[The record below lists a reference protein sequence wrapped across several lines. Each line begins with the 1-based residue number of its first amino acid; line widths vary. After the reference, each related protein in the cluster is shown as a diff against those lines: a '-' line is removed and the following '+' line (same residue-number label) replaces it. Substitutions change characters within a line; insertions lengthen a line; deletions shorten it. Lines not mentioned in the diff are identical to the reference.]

1 MSMQSPRLMFDSMI
15 KESVRQGLSYTLGA
29 NGFGVIQNR
38 LNLEASVNQPGKLHD
53 ALVSIFQEPG
63 ASVLE
68 REIVRRLY
76 GLVGERFVETP
87 GFTFE
92 SYVEE
97 ARKADEQVPRRVN

>member
-1 MSMQSPRLMFDSMI
+1 MSMQSPRLVFDSMV
-15 KESVRQGLSYTLGA
+15 KESVRQGLSYTLGT
-29 NGFGVIQNR
+29 NGYDVIQRR
-38 LNLEASVNQPGKLHD
+38 LNLEASVNQPGKLHN

-68 REIVRRLY
+68 REIIRRLY

-87 GFTFE
+87 GFAFE

-97 ARKADEQVPRRVN
+97 ARKADEQAPRRVN

>member
-1 MSMQSPRLMFDSMI
+1 MV
-15 KESVRQGLSYTLGA
+15 KESVKQGLKFTLGA
-29 NGFGVIQNR
+29 SGLGVIQKR
-38 LNLEASVNQPGKLHD
+38 LDIETAATYPGQLH
-53 ALVSIFQEPG
+53 LMLTSIFQEPG

-87 GFTFE
+87 GFAFE

-97 ARKADEQVPRRVN
+97 ARRADEQAPRRVN